1 MMEGKSFALIVFL
14 LIIGF
19 VSCSS
24 APTEVMLDSF
34 EGPITKETID
44 YGAAEGSLLK
54 VEADAN
60 NKMCDAQSL
69 KIEYELKPSG
79 YMWIARGY
87 NLDVKGAGQWE
98 ASPENIKWRGF
109 NAISLQMYGSSSGG
123 VVAFDIKD
131 KGGEIWRYI
140 IDDDYTGWKE
150 IICPL
155 KNFFV
160 RKDWQPDS
168 ATKNEILD
176 FPIMSF
182 QFEPR
187 LPGKGIYY
195 FDCVKLIRIKK

>member
-1 MMEGKSFALIVFL
+1 MMKKNRFLAIVFL

-19 VSCSS
+19 VGCSK
-24 APTEVMLDSF
+24 APEEVMIDSF
-34 EGPITKETID
+34 EGQIDKVTVD
-44 YGAAEGSLLK
+44 YGAAEGSSLK

-60 NKMCDAQSL
+60 IKMCGVQSL
-69 KIEYELKPSG
+69 KIDYELKPSG

-87 NLDVKGAGQWE
+87 NLDVKGAAKWGVLPQ
-98 ASPENIKWRGF
+98 NIKWRSF
-109 NAISLQMYGSSSGG
+109 NAVSLQIYGTNNGG

-140 IDDDYTGWKE
+140 IDDDFTGWRE

-168 ATKNEILD
+168 AVKNEVLD

-187 LPGKGIYY
+187 LPGKGVYY
-195 FDCVKLIRIKK
+195 FDCVKVIRAKK